1 MTEKRRLLLLV
12 NPRAGKSAV
21 RSKLL
26 DIIDRFVK
34 GGFDVTVY
42 VTQRSGELPDVVAK
56 QAQNYSLVV
65 CSGGDGTLNETVN
78 GLMRCDNPPMLGY
91 IPAGTTNDFA
101 ASFSLP
107 RNMIAAAEVV
117 MEGRPV
123 YFDVGKFNNS
133 CFAYVA
139 AFGAFTDV
147 PYATSQETKNALG
160 KLAYLLEGAR
170 RLPAIKSY
178 HIHLEHDSGI
188 IEDDILVGVISNS
201 RYVAGLPMGERND
214 ASMSD
219 GLMEVILVKKPGN
232 ALELTPLINTFLM
245 GEMESDLIYTFKT
258 RSLKIH
264 ADEPVSWTLD
274 GEYGGLRTDVDIQNQ
289 ERALALMA
297 PADQEQSKR

>member
-34 GGFDVTVY
+34 NGYDVTVY

-78 GLMRCDNPPMLGY
+78 GLMRCDNPPVLGY

-107 RNMIAAAEVV
+107 RNMVSAAEVV
-117 MEGRPV
+117 MEGQPT
-123 YFDVGKFNNS
+123 YFDVGRFNNS

-178 HIHLEHDSGI
+178 HIHLEHDSGT

-297 PADQEQSKR
+297 PADPEQSKR